1 MLTMEY
7 RILGRTGLRVSEI
20 GFGCGNVGGLIIRG
34 TQGERVEAVKRAVEL
49 GINYFDTAPSY
60 GDGRSEA
67 NLGEVLDE
75 LQPDVVV
82 ATKVRIGGEDLKD
95 IEGAVE
101 RSLEKS
107 LARLKLD
114 SVDVLQLHSRIA
126 MERDGEGWRG
136 SLSIDD
142 VLGENGVADAFE
154 AMRSRGLV
162 RFIGFTG
169 LGEAEALHMVVDSDR
184 FDVVQAYFN
193 LLNPSAGWDVPYG
206 FRGYD
211 FGRLIDRAAERG
223 MGVAAIR
230 VMAAGAIGG
239 KKARRGYAAPYVRG
253 PMVPGGEYGEDEDR
267 ASRLDFLVEGD
278 VESLPQAA
286 VRFVLMHMGV
296 SVVLVGFSDLGQV
309 EEAAAC
315 SGRGPLPEASMGRL
329 RGLW

>member
-1 MLTMEY
+1 MEY

-60 GDGRSEA
+60 GDGRSET

-114 SVDVLQLHSRIA
+114 SVDVFQLHSRIA
-126 MERDGEGWRG
+126 MKRDGEGWRG

-162 RFIGFTG
+162 RFIGI
-169 LGEAEALHMVVDSDR
+169 VKR
-184 FDVVQAYFN
+184 
-193 LLNPSAGWDVPYG
+193 
-206 FRGYD
+206 
-211 FGRLIDRAAERG
+211 
-223 MGVAAIR
+223 
-230 VMAAGAIGG
+230 
-239 KKARRGYAAPYVRG
+239 
-253 PMVPGGEYGEDEDR
+253 
-267 ASRLDFLVEGD
+267 
-278 VESLPQAA
+278 
-286 VRFVLMHMGV
+286 
-296 SVVLVGFSDLGQV
+296 
-309 EEAAAC
+309 
-315 SGRGPLPEASMGRL
+315 SGS
-329 RGLW
+329 